1 MSQNIHQ
8 LVEACRSVAPSGE
21 KLVLATIIHTEGS
34 TYQKAGARMLIRESG
49 ELMGILA
56 GGCFE
61 GDLREQA
68 QAVFRDGKARRIL
81 YDMRSP
87 DDAVWGLGLGCD
99 GAVHVLLQLLRPD
112 DNYMPV
118 DIFAQ
123 VCANQRQGILA
134 TVCTSEKHDTPV
146 GQILFLETN
155 MQDGE
160 VVIDCADDLLAA
172 LAHQVLL
179 EDKPMLLDYDI
190 DDIPSRIFLD
200 PIKPPHRLL
209 ILGAGPDAAPLTQ
222 LAAQLGW
229 RITLMDHRPAN
240 IKAERFP
247 EAEEVLNIAPSEIK
261 AKISLNSFDA
271 LMVMTHSIDYDER
284 YLRQIA
290 GSSIPY
296 IGLLGPA
303 HRREKLLDSLGKL
316 AEKIRGR
323 AFGPAGLDIGANTP
337 EEIALSIM
345 AEIQAVSANR
355 DGGRLYLSNEPLHER
370 TTPN

>member
-8 LVEACRSVAPSGE
+8 LVEACHSIAPSGE
-21 KLVLATIIHTEGS
+21 KLVMATIIHTEGS

-61 GDLREQA
+61 SDLAEQA
-68 QAVFRDGKARRIL
+68 QAVFQDGKARRIL

-87 DDAVWGLGLGCD
+87 DDAIWGLGLGCD
-99 GAVHVLLQLLRPD
+99 GAVHVLLQLLKPD
-112 DNYMPV
+112 DNYMPL

-123 VCANQRQGILA
+123 VCAGQRHGVLA
-134 TVCTSEKHDTPV
+134 TVCSSENLETPV
-146 GQILFLETN
+146 GQTLFLDTH
-155 MQDGE
+155 MQDDE
-160 VVIDCADDLLAA
+160 VVVDNPDNLLAG

-190 DDIPSRIFLD
+190 DDTPSRIFLD
-200 PIKPPHRLL
+200 PIKPPRRLL
-209 ILGAGPDAAPLTQ
+209 ILGAGPDAAPLTR
-222 LAAQLGW
+222 LAGQLGW
-229 RITLMDHRPAN
+229 RITLVDHRPAN

-261 AKISLNSFDA
+261 AKLSLNRFDA

-290 GSSIPY
+290 GSNIPY
-296 IGLLGPA
+296 IGLLGPS
-303 HRREKLLDSLGKL
+303 HRREKLLENLCVL
-316 AEKIRGR
+316 ADKIHDR

-355 DGGRLYLSNEPLHER
+355 SGGRLYLSTEPLHER
-370 TTPN
+370 ATPN